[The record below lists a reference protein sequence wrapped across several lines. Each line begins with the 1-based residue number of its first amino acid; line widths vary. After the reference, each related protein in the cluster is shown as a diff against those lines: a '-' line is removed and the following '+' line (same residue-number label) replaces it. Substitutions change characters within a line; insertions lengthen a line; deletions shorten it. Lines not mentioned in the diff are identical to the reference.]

1 MGKGK
6 SFLLVTILGAIIWF
20 LPVPAGLKPQAWH
33 LLAIFVATIV
43 GIIMNPLPMGAMA
56 LIGITVCALT
66 NTLTVPQALSGFSDA
81 TIWLIV
87 CAFLFA
93 RSFIKT
99 GLGSRIAYM
108 LMRAIGDKTLK
119 LGYVLCI
126 SDLILAPATPSNTAR
141 GGGVLY
147 PIVRSL
153 CSAFSSEPDGKSSRR
168 IGSYL
173 MVTQFQCNCITSAMF
188 MTAMAANP
196 LVAVLSKQVLKI
208 DISWGL
214 WALAA
219 SVPGIVALVVMP
231 YFLYK
236 IYPPELKHT
245 PEAKELAT
253 QELVKRGSMSRD
265 EKIVLALFIG
275 ALVLWATSSF
285 TKLNATLVALMAVCV
300 MLVSGVL
307 TWKDVLDDKGP
318 WDTLMWMGGL
328 VGMAGF
334 LNKLGFIPWFAK
346 TVAASLGG
354 IAWVPALVI
363 LLVVYMYAH
372 YGFASLTAH
381 VTAMYPAFV
390 AVAVAAGA
398 PAFLAALALAFLS
411 NLCGGL
417 THYSTGTA
425 PIYFGAGYVDQGTW
439 WKLGFGASV
448 VNMIIWVGVGGI
460 WWKVLGLW

>member
-1 MGKGK
+1 MVKWK
-6 SFLLVTILGAIIWF
+6 AFFLVTVLGAVIWF

-43 GIIMNPLPMGAMA
+43 GVIMQPLPMGAMA

-66 NTLTVPQALSGFSDA
+66 QTLTVPQALSAFADA

-99 GLGSRIAYM
+99 GLGSRIAYL

-153 CSAFSSEPDGKSSRR
+153 CSAFGSEPGGPSARR

-173 MVTQFQCNCITSAMF
+173 MITQFQCNCITSAMF

-219 SVPGIVALVVMP
+219 AAPGIVALIVMP

-236 IYPPELKHT
+236 IFPPELKHT

-253 QELVKRGSMSRD
+253 RELEKRGPMSR
-265 EKIVLALFIG
+265 EELIVLAVFVG
-275 ALVLWATSSF
+275 ALLLWATSNL
-285 TKLNATLVALMAVCV
+285 TGLNATLVALMGVCV
-300 MLVSGVL
+300 MLVTEVL
-307 TWKDVLDDKGP
+307 TWKDIMDDKGP

-328 VGMAGF
+328 VCMAGF
-334 LNKLGFIPWFAK
+334 LNTLGFIPWFAK
-346 TVAASLGG
+346 TVSASLGG

-398 PAFLAALALAFLS
+398 PPFLAALSLAFLS

-425 PIYFGAGYVDQGTW
+425 PI
-439 WKLGFGASV
+439 
-448 VNMIIWVGVGGI
+448 
-460 WWKVLGLW
+460 

>member
-1 MGKGK
+1 MRNFK
-6 SFLLVTILGAIIWF
+6 SFLAIFVLGAVIWMI
-20 LPVPAGLKPQAWH
+20 PVPAGLKPQAWH

-43 GIIMNPLPMGAMA
+43 GIIMQPLPMGAMA
-56 LIGITVCALT
+56 IIGITMTALT
-66 NTLTVPQALSGFSDA
+66 GTLTVPQALSAFSDA
-81 TIWLIV
+81 VIWLIV

-99 GLGSRIAYM
+99 GLGSRIAY
-108 LMRAIGDKTLK
+108 LVMRSIGDSTLK
-119 LGYVLCI
+119 LGYVMAI

-153 CSAFSSEPDGKSSRR
+153 CSAFDSEPGPTARR
-168 IGSYL
+168 VGSYL
-173 MVTQFQCNCITSAMF
+173 MITQFQVNVITSAMF

-196 LVAVLSKQVLKI
+196 LVAVLAKKTANI

-219 SVPGIVALVVMP
+219 SVPGLVALIVMP

-236 IYPPELKHT
+236 VYPPELKDT
-245 PEAKELAT
+245 PEAKQLAAREL
-253 QELVKRGSMSRD
+253 EKRGTMTAH
-265 EKIVLALFIG
+265 EKIVLGVFIAAL
-275 ALVLWATSSF
+275 LLWATSSF
-285 TKLNATLVALMAVCV
+285 TKVHATLVALMG
-300 MLVSGVL
+300 VSVL
-307 TWKDVLDDKGP
+307 LITEVLEWKDILDDKGP
-318 WDTLMWMGGL
+318 WDTLIWMGGL

-334 LNKLGFIPWFAK
+334 LNTLGFIPWFAK
-346 TVAASLGG
+346 AVSSSLVGVSW
-354 IAWVPALVI
+354 IPALLI

-381 VTAMYPAFV
+381 VTAMYPAFL
-390 AVAVAAGA
+390 AVAVATGA
-398 PAFLAALALAFLS
+398 PVFLTALGLAFLS

-417 THYSTGTA
+417 THYATGTA
-425 PIYFGAGYVDQGTW
+425 PIYFGAGYIDQKTFW
-439 WKLGFGASV
+439 RLGFMASV
-448 VNMIIWVGVGGI
+448 INMIIWIGVGGV

>member
-1 MGKGK
+1 MGKWQ
-6 SFLLVTILGAIIWF
+6 SFLLVTLIGAIIWF
-20 LPVPAGLKPQAWH
+20 IPVPAGLKPQAWH
-33 LLAIFVATIV
+33 LLAIFVATII
-43 GIIMNPLPMGAMA
+43 GIILQPLPMGAMA

-66 NTLTVPQALSGFSDA
+66 NTLTVPQALSAFADA

-108 LMRAIGDKTLK
+108 LMRSIGDSTLK
-119 LGYVLCI
+119 LGYVMCI

-153 CSAFSSEPDGKSSRR
+153 SSAFESEPGATSRR
-168 IGSYL
+168 VGAYL
-173 MVTQFQCNCITSAMF
+173 MVTQFQGNCITSAMF

-196 LVAVLSKQVLKI
+196 LAAVLAKQVLKI

-219 SVPGIVALVVMP
+219 SVPGLIALIIMP

-236 IYPPELKHT
+236 IYPPELKKT

-253 QELVKRGSMSRD
+253 RELAKRGAMSTA
-265 EKIVLALFIG
+265 EKIVLAVFIG
-275 ALVLWATSSF
+275 ALLLWSTSNF
-285 TKLNATLVALMAVCV
+285 TKINATLVALMGVCV
-300 MLVSGVL
+300 MLVTEVL
-307 TWKDVLDDKGP
+307 TWQDILDDKGP

-334 LNKLGFIPWFAK
+334 LNTLGFIPWFAK
-346 TVAASLGG
+346 TVSASLGG
-354 IAWVPALVI
+354 IAWVPALII
-363 LLVVYMYAH
+363 LLIVYMYAH

-381 VTAMYPAFV
+381 VTAMYPAFI

-398 PAFLAALALAFLS
+398 PPFLAALSLAYLS

-425 PIYFGAGYVDQGTW
+425 PIYFGSGYVDQGTW
-439 WKLGFGASV
+439 WKLGFASSV
-448 VNMIIWVGVGGI
+448 VNMVIWVGVGGL

>member
-1 MGKGK
+1 MGKWK
-6 SFLLVTILGAIIWF
+6 SFLLVTVLGAIIWF
-20 LPVPAGLKPQAWH
+20 IPVPAGVKPQAWQ

-43 GIIMNPLPMGAMA
+43 GVVLQPLPMGAMA

-66 NTLTVPQALSGFSDA
+66 KTLTVPQALSGFSDA
-81 TIWLIV
+81 TIWLV
-87 CAFLFA
+87 VSAFLFA

-108 LMRAIGDKTLK
+108 IMSAIGDKTLK
-119 LGYVLCI
+119 LGYVLAI

-141 GGGVLY
+141 GGGVLF
-147 PIVRSL
+147 PIIRSL
-153 CSAFSSEPDGKSSRR
+153 SSAFESEPGGPSSRR

-196 LVAVLSKQVLKI
+196 LVAVLAKQTLKI

-219 SVPGIVALVVMP
+219 SVPGIVALIVMP

-236 IYPPELKHT
+236 IFPPELKHT
-245 PEAKELAT
+245 PEAKILAT
-253 QELVKRGSMSRD
+253 RELEKRGPMSTA
-265 EKIVLALFIG
+265 EKIVLAVFIG
-275 ALVLWATSSF
+275 ALLLWATSSF
-285 TKLNATLVALMAVCV
+285 TKLNATLVAMMGVCF
-300 MLVSGVL
+300 MLVTDVL
-307 TWKDVLDDKGP
+307 TWKDILDDKGP

-328 VGMAGF
+328 VGMASF
-334 LNKLGFIPWFAK
+334 LNSLGFIPWFAK
-346 TVAASLGG
+346 TVAASLTGV
-354 IAWVPALVI
+354 AWIPALGI
-363 LLVVYMYAH
+363 LLIVYMYSH

-381 VTAMYPAFV
+381 VTAMYAAFI

-398 PAFLAALALAFLS
+398 PVMLSALSMAFMSSLM
-411 NLCGGL
+411 GGL
-417 THYSTGTA
+417 THFSTGTA
-425 PIYFGAGYVDQGTW
+425 PIFFGAGYVDQGTW
-439 WKLGFGASV
+439 WKLGFFVSV
-448 VNMIIWVGVGGI
+448 VNMVIWVGVGGI

>member
-1 MGKGK
+1 MRKWQ
-6 SFLLVTILGAIIWF
+6 SFLTVTIIGLILWF
-20 LPVPAGLKPQAWH
+20 IPVPTGLKPQAWH
-33 LLAIFVATIV
+33 LLAIFVATII
-43 GIIMNPLPMGAMA
+43 GIILQPLPMGAMA

-66 NTLTVPQALSGFSDA
+66 KTLTVPQALSAFSNA

-108 LMRAIGDKTLK
+108 LMRSIGDSTLK
-119 LGYVLCI
+119 LGYVLSI

-147 PIVRSL
+147 PVVRSL
-153 CSAFSSEPDGKSSRR
+153 SSAFESEPGETSRR
-168 IGSYL
+168 VGAYL
-173 MVTQFQCNCITSAMF
+173 MVTQFQGNCITSAMF

-196 LVAVLSKQVLKI
+196 LAAVLAKQVLKI

-219 SVPGIVALVVMP
+219 SVPGLVALIFMP

-245 PEAKELAT
+245 PEAKVLAT
-253 QELVKRGSMSRD
+253 KELEKRGPMSSA
-265 EKIVLALFIG
+265 EKIVLAVFIG
-275 ALVLWATSSF
+275 ALLLWSTSSF
-285 TKLNATLVALMAVCV
+285 TKMNATLVALMGVCV
-300 MLVSGVL
+300 MLVTEVL
-307 TWKDVLDDKGP
+307 TWKDILDDKGP

-328 VGMAGF
+328 VGMADF

-346 TVAASLGG
+346 TVSASLGG
-354 IAWVPALVI
+354 IAWVPALTI

-381 VTAMYPAFV
+381 VTAMYPAFI

-398 PAFLAALALAFLS
+398 PPFLAALSLAYLS

-425 PIYFGAGYVDQGTW
+425 PIYFGSGYVDQGTW
-439 WKLGFGASV
+439 WKLGFAASV
-448 VNMIIWVGVGGI
+448 VNMVIWVGVGGL

>member
-1 MGKGK
+1 MGKWK
-6 SFLLVTILGAIIWF
+6 SFLFVTVLGAIIWF
-20 LPVPAGLKPQAWH
+20 TPVPAGLKPQAWH

-43 GIIMNPLPMGAMA
+43 GVILQPLPMGAMA

-66 NTLTVPQALSGFSDA
+66 KTLTVPEALSAFADA

-99 GLGSRIAYM
+99 GLGSRIAYL

-119 LGYVLCI
+119 LGYVLCL

-153 CSAFSSEPDGKSSRR
+153 CSAFDSEPNSVSSRR

-173 MVTQFQCNCITSAMF
+173 MVTQFQGNCITSAMF

-196 LVAVLSKQVLKI
+196 LVTVLAKQVLDI

-214 WALAA
+214 WTLAA
-219 SVPGIVALVVMP
+219 SVPGVVALIVMP
-231 YFLYK
+231 LFLYK
-236 IYPPELKHT
+236 VFPPELKHT
-245 PEAKELAT
+245 PEAKRLASDEL
-253 QELVKRGSMSRD
+253 EKRGPMSRD
-265 EKIVLALFIG
+265 EKIVLAVFVG
-275 ALVLWATSSF
+275 ALLLWSTSTF
-285 TKLNATLVALMAVCV
+285 TKLNATLVALIGVCV
-300 MLVSGVL
+300 MLISEVL
-307 TWKDVLDDKGP
+307 TWKDILDDKGP
-318 WDTLMWMGGL
+318 WDTLIWMGGL

-334 LNKLGFIPWFAK
+334 LNKLGFIPWFAQ
-346 TVAASLGG
+346 TVAASLDGVS
-354 IAWVPALVI
+354 WVPALTI
-363 LLVVYMYAH
+363 LLIVYMYVH

-381 VTAMYPAFV
+381 VTAVFPAFV
-390 AVAVAAGA
+390 AVAAAAGA
-398 PAFLAALALAFLS
+398 PPFLAALSLGFLS

-448 VNMIIWVGVGGI
+448 VNLVIWVGVGGI
-460 WWKVLGLW
+460 WWKLLGLW